1 MDTKVALLSG
11 FLVMLLVGSG
21 LLIIVDNTGQST
33 NEETQIPEQVIDEPV
48 ISNQQP
54 VVFVPDVIRT
64 WDGQNS
70 IISGYIFDESPT
82 TTSVIVKLLS
92 LIHI

>member
-1 MDTKVALLSG
+1 MVFWQHRNILSCYHSRLNLRESLTPTNYKTLQILCIMDTKVALLSG

-48 ISNQQP
+48 IS
-54 VVFVPDVIRT
+54 
-64 WDGQNS
+64 
-70 IISGYIFDESPT
+70 
-82 TTSVIVKLLS
+82 LS

>member
-1 MDTKVALLSG
+1 MTPTNYKTLQILCIMDTKVALLSG

-48 ISNQQP
+48 IS
-54 VVFVPDVIRT
+54 
-64 WDGQNS
+64 
-70 IISGYIFDESPT
+70 
-82 TTSVIVKLLS
+82 LS

>member
-54 VVFVPDVIRT
+54 VAFVPD
-64 WDGQNS
+64 
-70 IISGYIFDESPT
+70 
-82 TTSVIVKLLS
+82 LS